1 MGAAIKRRR
10 KQQTPEARITKEATS
25 GRGGRAVG
33 GLRTRL
39 PADAE
44 EAPPAAS
51 WQLFWPAP
59 KEGSRTQESRPG
71 PDSGIRPVPDLRRMH
86 ALHIYTRATKKAKT
100 HALTCIIQA
109 LPGRLSPD
117 KETNGA
123 ANQENHKTIKFNYS
137 PALAT
142 VKRGLAEYNPL
153 MVLRRPHFLILPHY
167 NHQGLSKFKEHD
179 KWRS

>member
-1 MGAAIKRRR
+1 MRKTPLLRPPGNCSGPRPRKGHARRSHGLD
-10 KQQTPEARITKEATS
+10 QT
-25 GRGGRAVG
+25 AVFAQS
-33 GLRTRL
+33 LIC
-39 PADAE
+39 AE
-44 EAPPAAS
+44 CMHCIS
-51 WQLFWPAP
+51 
-59 KEGSRTQESRPG
+59 TQG
-71 PDSGIRPVPDLRRMH
+71 QH
-86 ALHIYTRATKKAKT
+86 KKAKT

-109 LPGRLSPD
+109 LPGRLTPD

-137 PALAT
+137 PASAT
-142 VKRGLAEYNPL
+142 AKRGLAEYNPL